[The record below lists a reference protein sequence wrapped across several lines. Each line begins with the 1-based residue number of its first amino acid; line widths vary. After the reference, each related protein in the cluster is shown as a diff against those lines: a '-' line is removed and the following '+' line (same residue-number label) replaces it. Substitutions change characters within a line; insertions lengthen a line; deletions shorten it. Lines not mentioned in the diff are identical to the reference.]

1 MISIVIPCYN
11 CETTLETTLESAVR
25 NQGSFEVVLVND
37 GSTDHTGELCGRWK
51 KRDQRIRVIHQEN
64 KGLMAAWKTGVRH
77 AEGDY
82 IVFSDSDDW
91 IEPDLIH
98 RVENVAE
105 ENKPDIITYG
115 ITMNYPDGSYEYQRN
130 HIRAGLIDRKEIESG
145 ILPVYFYDNGMGT
158 MAVMSGRWC
167 KAVRRE
173 LLLDNMHLLDDRI
186 SIGEDDVTSFALIL
200 DAQSVYQIEGYFPY
214 HYCRRKGS
222 MLGNYNV
229 DVAREFVRVRE
240 ELHKIAEVK
249 GYGYRDQID
258 KNFIEN
264 VLLVIKKIMVDMEYD
279 PVTMEDQVRQTAGLE
294 EVASAF
300 HQKALCSCFGRKE
313 KLMISLIN
321 GRHYK
326 LCAFLARTFSKLKGI
341 SR

>member
-115 ITMNYPDGSYEYQRN
+115 ITMNYPDGSYEY
-130 HIRAGLIDRKEIESG
+130 
-145 ILPVYFYDNGMGT
+145 PCGT
-158 MAVMSGRWC
+158 
-167 KAVRRE
+167 
-173 LLLDNMHLLDDRI
+173 D
-186 SIGEDDVTSFALIL
+186 
-200 DAQSVYQIEGYFPY
+200 
-214 HYCRRKGS
+214 
-222 MLGNYNV
+222 
-229 DVAREFVRVRE
+229 
-240 ELHKIAEVK
+240 
-249 GYGYRDQID
+249 
-258 KNFIEN
+258 
-264 VLLVIKKIMVDMEYD
+264 
-279 PVTMEDQVRQTAGLE
+279 
-294 EVASAF
+294 
-300 HQKALCSCFGRKE
+300 
-313 KLMISLIN
+313 
-321 GRHYK
+321 
-326 LCAFLARTFSKLKGI
+326 
-341 SR
+341 